1 MSKSDDDSKVEN
13 SPDDFLSADLDSL
26 GNDFRELTD
35 KFKRF
40 SIPAKPNTFGERYI
54 FPEDLTKL
62 DIEGLG
68 QWLGRIGAYRGYVT
82 GLLAVYS
89 VKKMMV
95 ESMLTLKSTE
105 QRRARDKGK
114 TTQTAVKEEVSL
126 LPDVQE
132 LNRRLLRVSANVE
145 FYSHLQYLYQGQI
158 EVLSREISRRRE
170 GNFVK

>member
-1 MSKSDDDSKVEN
+1 MSEDEESH
-13 SPDDFLSADLDSL
+13 DDFLTADLDSL
-26 GNDFRELTD
+26 GRDFKELTD
-35 KFKRF
+35 KFRKF
-40 SIPAKPNTFGERYI
+40 SIPAKPGTFGERYT

-62 DIEGLG
+62 EIEGLG
-68 QWLGRIGAYRGYVT
+68 QWLSRIGAYRGYIT

-89 VKKMMV
+89 VKKMMI

-114 TTQTAVKEEVSL
+114 TTLTAVKEEVSL

-132 LNRRLLRVSANVE
+132 LNRRLLRVSGNVE

-170 GNFVK
+170 ENYAKQ